1 MDFLNKIKIN
11 RITKDRFLVLIEI
24 SKGSKKKY
32 EIDKETG
39 FLMVDRFL
47 TTSFCYPANYGF
59 IPLTHCDDND
69 PLDVFVLSQ
78 EILEPMTLIE
88 CRPLGVI
95 RMIDNYELDEKIIAV
110 PLCDLSMNLYQN
122 INDLPSSLIV
132 EIEHF
137 LLHYKDLEQK
147 KVVIEKIEDV
157 RKAYV
162 VIEKSL
168 TRYQK
173 INKNK

>member
-1 MDFLNKIKIN
+1 MHFLNKININ
-11 RITKDRFLVLIEI
+11 RISKHKFLVFIEI

-32 EIDKETG
+32 EVDKETG

-95 RMIDNYELDEKIIAV
+95 RMIDNNELDEKIIAA
-110 PLCDLSMNLYQN
+110 PICDLSMELYQN
-122 INDLPSSLIV
+122 INDLPSSLIA

-147 KVVIEKIEDV
+147 KVFIEKIEDV
-157 RKAYV
+157 QKAYMT
-162 VIEKSL
+162 IERSL
-168 TRYQK
+168 AQYQK
-173 INKNK
+173 INKK